1 MWKELK
7 FNIDAKAHVLM
18 YERCGIKG
26 RRPQDEIESMTMT
39 SDTKGRLRLTTDSE
53 DLSFVQHNE

>member
-7 FNIDAKAHVLM
+7 FNIDAKAH
-18 YERCGIKG
+18 ERCG

>member
-7 FNIDAKAHVLM
+7 FNIDAKAH
-18 YERCGIKG
+18 ERCARRSGNKR

-39 SDTKGRLRLTTDSE
+39 NDTKVKLTQGS
-53 DLSFVQHNE
+53 LNLAVCLPWQR

>member
-1 MWKELK
+1 MWKEFK
-7 FNIDAKAHVLM
+7 FNIDAKAH
-18 YERCGIKG
+18 ERCGIKG